1 LYAKTQYIVDMPR
14 GRPKTKTT
22 TVTLRVT
29 PELKAAAEVAADRD
43 HRSLTGLIE
52 VLILNHCKN
61 QNIPVTTSTI
71 KESSP

>member
-1 LYAKTQYIVDMPR
+1 MYVKTQYIYPMPR

-22 TVTLRVT
+22 TMTLRVR
-29 PELKAAAEVAADRD
+29 PELKAAAEQAAQLD

-61 QNIPVTTSTI
+61 QNIPVNDSMKETS
-71 KESSP
+71 P

>member
-1 LYAKTQYIVDMPR
+1 MPR

-29 PELKAAAEVAADRD
+29 PELKAAAEAAAERD

-52 VLILNHCKN
+52 VLILNHCKS
-61 QNIPVTTSTI
+61 QNIPIIDQKKETS
-71 KESSP
+71 P